1 MFVVHISIV
10 QQAPKNNVQTA
21 FSSASQ
27 YANSIFS
34 YNIISAAE
42 KNFGYDI
49 LTVGKLM
56 IHQPAISDMPGNKGF
71 KSEAAKQI
79 IAELVIGKIKK
90 EEMQKMS

>member
-1 MFVVHISIV
+1 MFVVLISIV

-21 FSSASQ
+21 FSSALQ

-34 YNIISAAE
+34 YKIISAAE
-42 KNFGYDI
+42 KPFGIDI
-49 LTVGKLM
+49 LTAGKLM
-56 IHQPAISDMPGNKGF
+56 IHQPTISDMSGNKGF
-71 KSEAAKQI
+71 KSEAAKQK